1 MQTFYHFGYY
11 VTGVCRYVI
20 CWILCYRCMQTCN
33 YVRCYVTGVCRHV
46 IMLDVDSKDVTVG
59 LSCPP
64 QPFVDLTFLQKIKQA
79 LHTGGE

>member
-1 MQTFYHFGYY
+1 MQICYMLDIMLQVYADMLYVGY
-11 VTGVCRYVI
+11 
-20 CWILCYRCMQTCN
+20 
-33 YVRCYVTGVCRHV
+33 YVTGVCRHV

>member
-1 MQTFYHFGYY
+1 
-11 VTGVCRYVI
+11 
-20 CWILCYRCMQTCN
+20 MQTCN
-33 YVRCYVTGVCRHV
+33 YVGYYVTGVCRHV